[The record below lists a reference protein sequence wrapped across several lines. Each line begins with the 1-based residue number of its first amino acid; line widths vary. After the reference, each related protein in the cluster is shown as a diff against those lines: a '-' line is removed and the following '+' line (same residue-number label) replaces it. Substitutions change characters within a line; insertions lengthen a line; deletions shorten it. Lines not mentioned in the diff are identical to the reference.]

1 MKTKE
6 IKGITLI
13 SLAVTIV
20 VLLILAGVTI
30 TYALGNNGLFTN
42 AQQAEY
48 NAELGNI
55 RDYAAMA
62 RLDVMTAYYAK
73 GVALTADEIG
83 TTIQRNFPGYESS
96 AIVTTAATETKG
108 VLNGSFDVKLKS
120 KNIPDQNTKVTVT
133 FDANG
138 KPVLTPGK

>member
-1 MKTKE
+1 MRNE
-6 IKGITLI
+6 RGITLI
-13 SLAVTIV
+13 ALVVTIV

-48 NAELGNI
+48 YAELGNI

-96 AIVTTAATETKG
+96 AIVTEHATETKG
-108 VLNGSFDVKLKS
+108 ALAGSFDVTLKS
-120 KNIPDQNTKVTVT
+120 KNIPNGNKKVEVT

-138 KPVLTPGK
+138 KPDLTPGK

>member
-1 MKTKE
+1 MRNE
-6 IKGITLI
+6 RGITLI
-13 SLAVTIV
+13 ALVVTIV

-48 NAELGNI
+48 NSELGNI

-73 GVALTADEIG
+73 GEALTPDEIG
-83 TTIQRNFPGYESS
+83 TTIKRNFPGYETS
-96 AIVTTAATETKG
+96 IVTTNATETTG
-108 VLNGSFDVKLKS
+108 VLGGSFDVTLKS
-120 KNIPDQNTKVTVT
+120 KNIPGENTKVAVT

>member
-1 MKTKE
+1 MRNE
-6 IKGITLI
+6 RGITLI
-13 SLAVTIV
+13 ALVVTIV

>member
-1 MKTKE
+1 MRNE
-6 IKGITLI
+6 RGITLI
-13 SLAVTIV
+13 ALVVTIV

-48 NAELGNI
+48 NTELGNI

-73 GVALTADEIG
+73 GEALSADEIG
-83 TTIQRNFPGYESS
+83 TTIKRNFPGYETS
-96 AIVTTAATETKG
+96 AIVTTDATEAKG
-108 VLNGSFDVKLKS
+108 VLGGSFDVTLKS
-120 KNIPDQNTKVTVT
+120 KNIPNGNTKVAVT
-133 FDANG
+133 FDASG

>member
-1 MKTKE
+1 MRSE
-6 IKGITLI
+6 RGITLI
-13 SLAVTIV
+13 ALVVTIV

>member
-1 MKTKE
+1 MRSE
-6 IKGITLI
+6 RGITLI
-13 SLAVTIV
+13 ALVVTIV

-73 GVALTADEIG
+73 GVALSADEIG

-96 AIVTTAATETKG
+96 AIVTTSATETKG

>member
-1 MKTKE
+1 MRNE
-6 IKGITLI
+6 RGITLI
-13 SLAVTIV
+13 ALVVTIV

-48 NAELGNI
+48 NSELGNI

-73 GVALTADEIG
+73 GEALTPDEIG
-83 TTIQRNFPGYESS
+83 TTIKRNFPGYETS
-96 AIVTTAATETKG
+96 IVTTNATETTG
-108 VLNGSFDVKLKS
+108 VLGGSFDVTLKS
-120 KNIPDQNTKVTVT
+120 KNIPDGNTKVAVT